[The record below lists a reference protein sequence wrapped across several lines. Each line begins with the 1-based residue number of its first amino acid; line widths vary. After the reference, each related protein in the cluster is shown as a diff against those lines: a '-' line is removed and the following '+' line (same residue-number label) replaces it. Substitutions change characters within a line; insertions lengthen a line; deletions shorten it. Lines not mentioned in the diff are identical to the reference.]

1 MQSMEIIKNNFSETR
16 NLYVS
21 KLFQTR
27 PKRTFIEKK
36 TMIIY
41 SVIIGFIKKGKIYCL
56 LHIKTLLS
64 TKTKKKKYFLF

>member
-1 MQSMEIIKNNFSETR
+1 MFYFLNIVSFYTKVHLFLIEKQSMEIIKNNFSETR

-36 TMIIY
+36 LWLYIP
-41 SVIIGFIKKGKIYCL
+41 L
-56 LHIKTLLS
+56 LLVL
-64 TKTKKKKYFLF
+64 

>member
-1 MQSMEIIKNNFSETR
+1 MQSKEIIKNNFSETR

-41 SVIIGFIKKGKIYCL
+41 SVISYWFYKIRENL
-56 LHIKTLLS
+56 LFVTYKNIT
-64 TKTKKKKYFLF
+64 FN

>member
-1 MQSMEIIKNNFSETR
+1 MFYFLNIVSFYTKVHLFLIEKQSMEIIKNNFSETR

-41 SVIIGFIKKGKIYCL
+41 SVFIGFIK
-56 LHIKTLLS
+56 
-64 TKTKKKKYFLF
+64 

>member
-1 MQSMEIIKNNFSETR
+1 MFYFLNIVSFYTKVHLFLIEMQSMEIIKNNFSEIR

-41 SVIIGFIKKGKIYCL
+41 SVIIGFIK
-56 LHIKTLLS
+56 
-64 TKTKKKKYFLF
+64 